1 MTLLFFFGIVLLCIL
16 YIQLDWLLCH
26 VIAPHTTFGLR
37 GRRCIIVHWINVTT
51 LIRSEAILLFM
62 LECCVGGYLNI
73 VSDNWHILY
82 PGDICINIAAAYTNA
97 LNIRYGKENAVVPLW
112 CPDIGGVMWRYWGV
126 MWQHW
131 GRDVVIWE
139 SHIWTEKRYI

>member
-1 MTLLFFFGIVLLCIL
+1 MTLLSFLQNCCIIFSLTDCCVILLQLIQHLDRGDVNVLLFI
-16 YIQLDWLLCH
+16 
-26 VIAPHTTFGLR
+26 
-37 GRRCIIVHWINVTT
+37 WINVRIS
-51 LIRSEAILLFM
+51 IRSGATLLFM

-73 VSDNWHILY
+73 VSGNWHILY

-97 LNIRYGKENAVVPLW
+97 LNIRYGKENDAVVPLW